1 MPQTKQGA
9 AANGWLQF
17 QRQCAKDYH
26 AQKQSEKDGGASHTT
41 AKAQTKAHMKPQTKP
56 HMKPQT
62 TPQTNAQKAREVD
75 MEVNNENT
83 NATRLHKAATKQLH
97 EHAVAVAKQRKAE
110 YAPRR
115 AARHQRLIAEAQKA
129 QKAMHNDVVAR
140 AHATVLKRRREKP

>member
-17 QRQCAKDYH
+17 QRQFAKDYH
-26 AQKQSEKDGGASHTT
+26 AQTQSEKDGGASHTT

-56 HMKPQT
+56 QT
-62 TPQTNAQKAREVD
+62 TVEKAREVD
-75 MEVNNENT
+75 MEVKKEKT

-97 EHAVAVAKQRKAE
+97 ENAVAVAKHKKAE

-115 AARHQRLIAEAQKA
+115 AAAQQRLTAEAQKA
-129 QKAMHNDVVAR
+129 QKAMRNDVVAR
-140 AHATVLKRRREKP
+140 AHDTVLKRRREKSKP